1 MGGGGG
7 DTGPTTEGFGI
18 VPAIC
23 LAPVGLALLPA
34 DRKLVRG
41 ACKQRQSSPTCPQG
55 QCLRVE
61 KKGGTNPRNCDRKKG
76 KEGNKENKRGE
87 KCKTARWKIQMR
99 EQKC

>member
-1 MGGGGG
+1 MGGGDG

-41 ACKQRQSSPTCPQG
+41 ACKQRQSSQQPVPKGTVFVLKKRGEQIQG
-55 QCLRVE
+55 TVVE
-61 KKGGTNPRNCDRKKG
+61 KKEERETKG
-76 KEGNKENKRGE
+76 IREAKN
-87 KCKTARWKIQMR
+87 ARL
-99 EQKC
+99 